1 MSEKTAK
8 ATAAWLGLVLA
19 ATAAI
24 AAVALTRASAKR
36 AAAGSAGAGAVAMTG
51 PATAGAEGDIARWE
65 AREIAGPAN
74 ASDEAVLGRPLALA
88 FDGARLLV
96 ADAQDCA
103 VKAFGLDGAFLGAF
117 GRKGAGPG
125 ELSFPSGV
133 SAEGGRV
140 FVADKLNSRVQ
151 AFDRDGRPAGG
162 FPVPFLPDKVLTLA
176 GDALLVTRN
185 PSGRGK
191 GETLLH
197 VFDAAGRLRWRGL
210 EGRFSGDPAYDAF
223 LDMVLVAP
231 AGGGDFFV
239 VPRCGGRTVLR
250 YASTGKLRARIEVDG
265 RHASRPIDLPFKS
278 GKKRLE
284 GFCWAAASD
293 EDFLYLAAPEPVD
306 GRDLG
311 PGRRL
316 SVVDGEGR
324 LRAVVDLPRPVH
336 RFVVRG
342 ERILAIDDEG
352 ELRVF
357 GIVRGGPVRAGLDEA
372 VPPGS
377 GPALLVFFST
387 ECPVCYDDLFESRYL
402 VERGGWPVAVV
413 GVCAGPRPDLERFLE
428 KHAWTLPVVHDRRRA
443 LVRRFKVD
451 APPHKVLLAGGGA
464 AAEAIYEDDPRLA
477 LEDRRKELERC
488 LTRLFSR

>member
-1 MSEKTAK
+1 MSVKTAK

-19 ATAAI
+19 ATAAL

-36 AAAGSAGAGAVAMTG
+36 AAAGSAGAGALAG
-51 PATAGAEGDIARWE
+51 PGTSGADAAVARWK

-74 ASDEAVLGRPLALA
+74 TADEAVLGRPLALA
-88 FDGARLLV
+88 PDGARLLV

-103 VKAFGLDGAFLGAF
+103 VKAFGLDGAFLGSF

-125 ELSFPSGV
+125 ELDFPSGV
-133 SAEGGRV
+133 SVAGGRA
-140 FVADKLNSRVQ
+140 FVADKLNSRIQV
-151 AFDRDGRPAGG
+151 FDRDGRAVEG
-162 FPVPFLPDKVLTLA
+162 FPVPFLPDKVLALA
-176 GDALLVTRN
+176 DEALLVTRN
-185 PSGRGK
+185 PTGTRK

-197 VFDAAGRLRWRGL
+197 VFDSGGRLLWRGL
-210 EGRFSGDPAYDAF
+210 EGRFSGDPTYDAF
-223 LDMVLVAP
+223 LNMVLVSP
-231 AGGGDFFV
+231 AGDGDFFV
-239 VPRCGGRTVLR
+239 VPRCDGRTVLR
-250 YASTGKLRARIEVDG
+250 YAATGELRARIEVDG

-316 SVVDGEGR
+316 SVVDGGGR

-336 RFVVRG
+336 RFVVEG
-342 ERILAIDDEG
+342 DRILAIDDEG

-357 GIVRGGPVRAGLDEA
+357 EIVRGGPVLAGLDEA
-372 VPPGS
+372 APPGS
-377 GPALLVFFST
+377 GPVLLVFFST

-413 GVCAGPRPDLERFLE
+413 GVSAGPRSELDRFLG

-443 LVRRFKVD
+443 LFKRFKVD
-451 APPHKVLLAGGGA
+451 AAPHKVLLASGGA
-464 AAEAIYEDDPRLA
+464 VPEAIYEDDPRLA
-477 LEDRRKELERC
+477 VEDRRKELERC